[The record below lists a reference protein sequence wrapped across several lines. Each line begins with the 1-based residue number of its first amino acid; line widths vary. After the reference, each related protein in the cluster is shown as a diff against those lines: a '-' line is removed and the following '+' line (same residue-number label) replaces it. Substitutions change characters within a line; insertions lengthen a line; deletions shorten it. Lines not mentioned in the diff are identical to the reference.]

1 MFKTKVTEML
11 GIEYPIIQGG
21 MQWIARAELVSAVS
35 NAGGLGILS
44 ALTFP
49 SPEELAA
56 EIKKTKNLTKK
67 PFGVNLTF
75 LPTLRPVNYDA
86 YIDAISQEGVRIME
100 TAGRSPEPYMK
111 QLKAAGIMVIHKCT
125 AVRFARTAQ
134 RIGCD
139 VVSIDGF
146 ECAGHPGE
154 EDVTSLILI
163 PRTVDSVD
171 IPVIASGGFGD
182 GRGLVAALALGAS
195 GINMGTRFLAT
206 QEAPVHPRVKE
217 WLVRSSE
224 RDTMLLQRSL
234 RNTER
239 ALRNAAAEKVS
250 EMEKQGA
257 TLEELAP
264 LISGQRGLEVFQT
277 GELDRGLVACG
288 QVVGLIQHIPTVKQ
302 LIENIIHEAEDI
314 ISRLGLKTI
323 FEPLRKPSGPQGG

>member
-11 GIEYPIIQGG
+11 HIEYPIIQGG

-35 NAGGLGILS
+35 NAGALGILS

-56 EIKKTKNLTKK
+56 EIRKTKELTNK
-67 PFGVNLTF
+67 PFGVNLSF
-75 LPTLRPVNYDA
+75 LPTLRPANYDA
-86 YIDAISQEGVRIME
+86 YIDVILQEGVKIVE
-100 TAGRSPEPYMK
+100 TAGRSPEPYMER
-111 QLKAAGIMVIHKCT
+111 LKAAGIKVIHKCT

-139 VVSIDGF
+139 IVSIDGF

-163 PRTVDSVD
+163 PRTVDSLD

-195 GINMGTRFLAT
+195 GVNMGTRFLAS
-206 QEAPVHPRVKE
+206 QEAPIHTQVKE
-217 WLVRSSE
+217 WLVKSSE
-224 RDTMLLQRSL
+224 RDTMLVMSSL

-239 ALRNAAAEKVS
+239 VLRNAVAEKVS
-250 EMEKQGA
+250 GMEKQGA

-264 LISGQRGLEVFQT
+264 LLSGEKGLEVLKT
-277 GELDRGLVACG
+277 GELDRGLVSCG
-288 QVVGLIQHIPTVKQ
+288 QVVGLIQYIPTVKQ
-302 LIENIIHEAEDI
+302 LVEDIVHEAEEVM
-314 ISRLGLKTI
+314 SRFSRKTV
-323 FEPLRKPSGPQGG
+323 FQPLRKPS